1 MELTEAR
8 QRHAELSEKLLDA
21 QYRYHVLDMPTLSD
35 AEYDQGIRT
44 LNEIEDQFPELRT
57 PDSATQRVG
66 GMISTLFTPVTH
78 LERLLSLDNV
88 FSHEEFGAWADRAA
102 KLGGSGP
109 YLCEL
114 KIDGLAIDL
123 VYERGRLTSA
133 ATRGDGRTG
142 EDVTLNVKTIKSV
155 PDRLTGDDVPELLEV
170 RGEVFLSEAAFER
183 LNESLQETGKPA
195 FANPRNAAAGSLRQ
209 KDPRVTASRELGAIV
224 HGIGRVVGG
233 SAGADGAI
241 VGSAAGP
248 SEKGHLEGAPDT
260 QSGWYERLR
269 AWGLPVS
276 DKYKVFDDLAE
287 VQAYIDYYGDPG
299 HRHETPY
306 DIDGVV
312 VKIDPIETQR
322 AMGATSRAPRWAIAY
337 KYPPEE
343 VNTKLLDIQVGV
355 GRTGRVTPFAVMAPV
370 IVSRSTVDRATL
382 HNEDEVKRKG
392 VLIGDTVILRKA
404 GEVIP
409 EIVGPVAELR
419 TGDEREFQFPRQCP
433 ECGTPLR
440 RDEGEVDWRCPNNVA
455 CPAQLRERLF
465 YLASRSALDI
475 EALGYEAVVALLND
489 GLVAN
494 EGDLFD
500 LTDEKLAASPFFVNK
515 AGGLKLVAHALL
527 ANLEEAKTRPLWRML
542 VALSIRHVGPTAARA
557 LADGFGS
564 LDAIASAS
572 PEALAIVDGVGPT
585 IAASIVEWFTVDW
598 HQAIVRKW
606 RAAGVQ
612 LETPGFDPSAAAGRL
627 LAGVTVVITGTL
639 PTYSRDE
646 AAEAVRAAGGKVS
659 SSVSKKTSFVVAG
672 ENAGSKY
679 DKAVELGVTIL
690 DEPAFKRLLE
700 AGPDALAA
708 GGRLTSLA
716 CPAHVLAAEMVPRCL
731 NSFDVVNIWLALLFA
746 ELASWSNVSAYD
758 PICT

>member
-8 QRHAELSEKLLDA
+8 QRHAELSEQLLDA
-21 QYRYHVLDMPTLSD
+21 QYRYHVLDSPTISD
-35 AEYDQGIRT
+35 ADYDRGIRE
-44 LNEIEDQFPELRT
+44 LNEIEELFPELRT

-66 GMISTLFTPVTH
+66 GTISTLFTPVTH

-88 FSHEEFGAWADRAA
+88 FSREEFGAWADRAV
-102 KLGGSGP
+102 KLGGTGP

-123 VYERGRLTSA
+123 VYQRGRLTSA

-142 EDVTLNVKTIKSV
+142 EDVTLNVKTVKSI
-155 PDRLTGDDVPELLEV
+155 PDRLTGDDVPEVLEV

-183 LNESLQETGKPA
+183 LNESLQEAGKPA

-209 KDPRVTASRELGAIV
+209 KDPRVTASRALGAIV
-224 HGIGRVVGG
+224 HGIGRVEGRPGDAGG
-233 SAGADGAI
+233 TI
-241 VGSAAGP
+241 TGSAAGP
-248 SEKGHLEGAPDT
+248 SEEGHLEGAPDT

-276 DKYKVFDDLAE
+276 DKYKVIDDLAE

-343 VNTKLLDIQVGV
+343 VNTKLLDILVGV

-409 EIVGPVAELR
+409 EVVGPVVELR

-433 ECGTPLR
+433 ECGTALS
-440 RDEGEVDWRCPNNVA
+440 RDEGEVDWRCPNNAA

-489 GLVAN
+489 GLVTN

-585 IAASIVEWFTVDW
+585 IASSIVEWFTVDW
-598 HQAIVRKW
+598 HAAIVAKW

-612 LETPGFDPSAAAGRL
+612 LEIPGFDPSAAAGRI

-639 PTYSRDE
+639 PNYSRDD

-679 DKAVELGVTIL
+679 DKAVELGIKIL
-690 DEPAFKRLLE
+690 DEPAFHALL
-700 AGPDALAA
+700 A
-708 GGRLTSLA
+708 GGPEA
-716 CPAHVLAAEMVPRCL
+716 VGG
-731 NSFDVVNIWLALLFA
+731 
-746 ELASWSNVSAYD
+746 
-758 PICT
+758 

>member
-8 QRHAELSEKLLDA
+8 QRHAELSEKLVDA
-21 QYRYHVLDMPTLSD
+21 QYRYHVLDSPTISD
-35 AEYDQGIRT
+35 ADYDQGIRA
-44 LNEIEDQFPELRT
+44 LNEIEEQFPELRT
-57 PDSATQRVG
+57 PDSATQKVG
-66 GMISTLFTPVTH
+66 GVISTLFTPVTH

-88 FSHEEFGAWADRAA
+88 FSHEEFGSWADRAA
-102 KLGGSGP
+102 KLSGTGP

-155 PDRLTGDDVPELLEV
+155 PDRLAGDDVPELLEV
-170 RGEVFLSEAAFER
+170 RGEVFLSEAAFGR
-183 LNESLQETGKPA
+183 LNETLQEAGKPA

-209 KDPRVTASRELGAIV
+209 KDPRVTASRALGAIV
-224 HGIGRVVGG
+224 HGIGRVKG
-233 SAGADGAI
+233 SGDIA
-241 VGSAAGP
+241 GSAAGP
-248 SEKGHLEGAPDT
+248 SEEGHLEGAPDS

-269 AWGLPVS
+269 TWGLPVS
-276 DKYKVFDDLAE
+276 DKYKVVADLAE
-287 VQAYIDYYGDPG
+287 VRAYIDYYSDPG

-306 DIDGVV
+306 EIDGVV

-355 GRTGRVTPFAVMAPV
+355 GRTGRVTPFAVMTPV
-370 IVSRSTVDRATL
+370 KVSGSTVDRATL

-409 EIVGPVAELR
+409 EVVGPVAELR
-419 TGDEREFQFPRQCP
+419 TGDEREFQFPRECP
-433 ECGTPLR
+433 ECGTTLR

-475 EALGYEAVVALLND
+475 EALGYEAVVALLTD
-489 GLVAN
+489 GLVTN

-500 LTDEKLAASPFFVNK
+500 LSDEKLATSPFFVNK

-527 ANLEEAKTRPLWRML
+527 ANLDEAKTRPLWRIL

-557 LADGFGS
+557 LAEAFGS
-564 LDAIASAS
+564 LDAIAAAS
-572 PEALAIVDGVGPT
+572 PDALAIVDGVGPT
-585 IAASIVEWFTVDW
+585 IANAVVEWFTVDW
-598 HQAIVRKW
+598 HQAIVAKW

-612 LETPGFDPSAAAGRL
+612 LETPGFDPSAAASRL

-639 PTYSRDE
+639 PTFSRDE
-646 AAEAVRAAGGKVS
+646 AAEAVRAAGGKVT

-672 ENAGSKY
+672 ENAGSKH
-679 DKAVELGVTIL
+679 DKAVELGLQIL

-700 AGPDALAA
+700 AGPDAFTA
-708 GGRLTSLA
+708 GSPG
-716 CPAHVLAAEMVPRCL
+716 E
-731 NSFDVVNIWLALLFA
+731 
-746 ELASWSNVSAYD
+746 
-758 PICT
+758 

>member
-21 QYRYHVLDMPTLSD
+21 QYRYHVLDSPTLSD
-35 AEYDQGIRT
+35 AEYDQGIRA
-44 LNEIEDQFPELRT
+44 LNEIEEQFPELRT

-88 FSHEEFGAWADRAA
+88 FSREEFSAWADRAT
-102 KLGGSGP
+102 KLGGTGP

-155 PDRLTGDDVPELLEV
+155 PGRLTGDDIPEVLEV

-209 KDPRVTASRELGAIV
+209 KDPRVTASRALGAIV
-224 HGIGRVVGG
+224 HGIGRVVGAAESG
-233 SAGADGAI
+233 DGAI

-248 SEKGHLEGAPDT
+248 SEAGHLEGAPDS

-276 DKYKVFDDLAE
+276 DRYRVIGDLAE

-409 EIVGPVAELR
+409 EVVGPVAELR

-433 ECGTPLR
+433 ECGTALR

-489 GLVAN
+489 GLVTN

-527 ANLEEAKTRPLWRML
+527 ANLDEAKTRPLWRML

-564 LDAIASAS
+564 LEAVATAS
-572 PEALAIVDGVGPT
+572 PDALAIVDGVGPT
-585 IAASIVEWFTVDW
+585 IANAVVEWFTVDW
-598 HQAIVRKW
+598 HQEIVAKW

-639 PTYSRDE
+639 PSYSRDE

-659 SSVSKKTSFVVAG
+659 SSVSKKTQFVVAG

-679 DKAVELGVTIL
+679 DKAVELGVKIL

-700 AGPDALAA
+700 AGPEAFAA
-708 GGRLTSLA
+708 GGA
-716 CPAHVLAAEMVPRCL
+716 
-731 NSFDVVNIWLALLFA
+731 D
-746 ELASWSNVSAYD
+746 D
-758 PICT
+758 

>member
-8 QRHAELSEKLLDA
+8 QRHAELSESLLDA
-21 QYRYHVLDMPTLSD
+21 QYRYHVLDSPTISD
-35 AEYDQGIRT
+35 AEYDQGIRE
-44 LNEIEDQFPELRT
+44 LNEIEGQFPELRT

-88 FSHEEFGAWADRAA
+88 FSHEEFSAWADRAA
-102 KLGGSGP
+102 KLGGTGP

-142 EDVTLNVKTIKSV
+142 EDVTLNVKTIKAI
-155 PDRLTGDDVPELLEV
+155 PGRLTGDDVPEVLEV

-183 LNESLQETGKPA
+183 LNESLQEAGKPA

-209 KDPRVTASRELGAIV
+209 KDPRVTASRALGAIV

-233 SAGADGAI
+233 SVDGDGAI

-248 SEKGHLEGAPDT
+248 SEAGHLEGAPDT

-276 DKYKVFDDLAE
+276 DKYKVLGELTE
-287 VQAYIDYYGDPG
+287 VRSYIDYYGDSG

-306 DIDGVV
+306 EIDGVV

-322 AMGATSRAPRWAIAY
+322 TMGATSRAPRWAIAY

-355 GRTGRVTPFAVMAPV
+355 GRTGRVTPFAVMTPV
-370 IVSRSTVDRATL
+370 KVSGSTVDRATL

-409 EIVGPVAELR
+409 EVVGPVAELR

-433 ECGTPLR
+433 ECGTALS

-489 GLVAN
+489 GLVTN

-585 IAASIVEWFTVDW
+585 IAASVVEWFTVDW
-598 HQAIVRKW
+598 HQAIVQKW

-612 LETPGFDPSAAAGRL
+612 LETPGFDPSAAAARL

-639 PTYSRDE
+639 PSYSRDE

-679 DKAVELGVTIL
+679 DKAVELGIKIL
-690 DEPAFKRLLE
+690 DEPAFQALITDGPE
-700 AGPDALAA
+700 AVTA
-708 GGRLTSLA
+708 
-716 CPAHVLAAEMVPRCL
+716 
-731 NSFDVVNIWLALLFA
+731 
-746 ELASWSNVSAYD
+746 
-758 PICT
+758 

>member
-8 QRHAELSEKLLDA
+8 QRHAELSEKLVDA
-21 QYRYHVLDMPTLSD
+21 QYRYHVLDSPTISD
-35 AEYDQGIRT
+35 ADYDQGIRA
-44 LNEIEDQFPELRT
+44 LNEIEEQFPELRT
-57 PDSATQRVG
+57 PDSATQKVG
-66 GMISTLFTPVTH
+66 GVISTLFTPVTH

-88 FSHEEFGAWADRAA
+88 FSHEEFGSWADRAA
-102 KLGGSGP
+102 KLGGTGP

-155 PDRLTGDDVPELLEV
+155 PDRLAGDDVPELLEV
-170 RGEVFLSEAAFER
+170 RGEVFLSEAAFGR
-183 LNESLQETGKPA
+183 LNETLQEAGKPA

-209 KDPRVTASRELGAIV
+209 KDPRVTASRALGAIV
-224 HGIGRVVGG
+224 HGIGRVEG
-233 SAGADGAI
+233 SGDIA
-241 VGSAAGP
+241 GSAAGP
-248 SEKGHLEGAPDT
+248 SEEGHLEGAPDS

-269 AWGLPVS
+269 TWGLPVS
-276 DKYKVFDDLAE
+276 DKYKVVADLAE
-287 VQAYIDYYGDPG
+287 VRAYIDYYSDPG

-306 DIDGVV
+306 EIDGVV
-312 VKIDPIETQR
+312 VKIDPIEVQR

-355 GRTGRVTPFAVMAPV
+355 GRTGRVTPFAVMTPV
-370 IVSRSTVDRATL
+370 KVSGSTVDRATL

-409 EIVGPVAELR
+409 EVVGPVAELR
-419 TGDEREFQFPRQCP
+419 TGDEREFQFPRECP
-433 ECGTPLR
+433 ECGTTLR

-475 EALGYEAVVALLND
+475 EALGYEAVVALLTD
-489 GLVAN
+489 DLVTN

-500 LTDEKLAASPFFVNK
+500 LTDEKLATSPFFVNK

-527 ANLEEAKTRPLWRML
+527 ANLDEAKTRPLWRIL

-557 LADGFGS
+557 LAEAFGS
-564 LDAIASAS
+564 LDAIAAAS
-572 PEALAIVDGVGPT
+572 PDALAIVDGVGPT
-585 IAASIVEWFTVDW
+585 IANAVVEWFTVDW
-598 HQAIVRKW
+598 HQAIVAKW

-612 LETPGFDPSAAAGRL
+612 LETPGFDPSAAASRL

-639 PTYSRDE
+639 PTFSRDE
-646 AAEAVRAAGGKVS
+646 AAEAVRAAGGKVT

-672 ENAGSKY
+672 KNAGSKH

-700 AGPDALAA
+700 AGPDAF
-708 GGRLTSLA
+708 
-716 CPAHVLAAEMVPRCL
+716 AAEGPG
-731 NSFDVVNIWLALLFA
+731 
-746 ELASWSNVSAYD
+746 E
-758 PICT
+758 

>member
-21 QYRYHVLDMPTLSD
+21 QYRYHVLDSPTISD
-35 AEYDQGIRT
+35 AEYDQGIRA
-44 LNEIEDQFPELRT
+44 LNEIEEEFPELRT
-57 PDSATQRVG
+57 PDSATQQVG
-66 GMISTLFTPVTH
+66 GVISTLFTPVTH

-88 FSHEEFGAWADRAA
+88 FSHEEFAAWADRAA
-102 KLGGSGP
+102 KLGGTGP

-123 VYERGRLTSA
+123 IYERGRLTSA

-183 LNESLQETGKPA
+183 LNESLQEAGKPA

-209 KDPRVTASRELGAIV
+209 KDPRVTASRALGAIV

-233 SAGADGAI
+233 SSGTDGAI

-248 SEKGHLEGAPDT
+248 SEEGHLEGAPDT

-276 DKYKVFDDLAE
+276 DKYKVVADLAE
-287 VQAYIDYYGDPG
+287 VQAYIDYYADPG

-306 DIDGVV
+306 EIDGVV

-370 IVSRSTVDRATL
+370 MVSGSTVDRATL

-409 EIVGPVAELR
+409 EMVGPVAELR

-433 ECGTPLR
+433 ECGTH
-440 RDEGEVDWRCPNNVA
+440 
-455 CPAQLRERLF
+455 AQ
-465 YLASRSALDI
+465 
-475 EALGYEAVVALLND
+475 
-489 GLVAN
+489 
-494 EGDLFD
+494 
-500 LTDEKLAASPFFVNK
+500 
-515 AGGLKLVAHALL
+515 
-527 ANLEEAKTRPLWRML
+527 
-542 VALSIRHVGPTAARA
+542 AR
-557 LADGFGS
+557 
-564 LDAIASAS
+564 
-572 PEALAIVDGVGPT
+572 
-585 IAASIVEWFTVDW
+585 
-598 HQAIVRKW
+598 
-606 RAAGVQ
+606 
-612 LETPGFDPSAAAGRL
+612 
-627 LAGVTVVITGTL
+627 
-639 PTYSRDE
+639 
-646 AAEAVRAAGGKVS
+646 
-659 SSVSKKTSFVVAG
+659 
-672 ENAGSKY
+672 
-679 DKAVELGVTIL
+679 
-690 DEPAFKRLLE
+690 
-700 AGPDALAA
+700 
-708 GGRLTSLA
+708 
-716 CPAHVLAAEMVPRCL
+716 
-731 NSFDVVNIWLALLFA
+731 
-746 ELASWSNVSAYD
+746 
-758 PICT
+758 